1 MFVLRI
7 AKGIVEV
14 SEATGVSP
22 GSSTGDI
29 HKVIGDA
36 GIGGV
41 DAVVGLPNTFLSVY
55 TLVYFPQ
62 STQDQTKLLF
72 EAPRPGG
79 R

>member
-1 MFVLRI
+1 MTVAEGAGGVKRI
-7 AKGIVEV
+7 A
-14 SEATGVSP
+14 
-22 GSSTGDI
+22 
-29 HKVIGDA
+29 IGDA
-36 GIGGV
+36 SIEGV

-55 TLVYFPQ
+55 THVYFPQ